1 VLVGLALVGTGMGLG
16 TTPATSMLIG
26 ALPPEKA
33 GVGSA
38 MNDVTREVGG
48 AVGVAVM
55 GSIVAMWYRP
65 RVGDVAGLTAEQTA
79 DAQSS
84 ISSAIDVAS
93 SLGRTGAELLA
104 TADDAFLD
112 GTRLAIAV
120 AAVAVL
126 LVALLAARW
135 LPRTLADGRAGTRQG
150 PDRRTDP
157 GPRAAGHVRG

>member
-1 VLVGLALVGTGMGLG
+1 MGLG

-65 RVGDVAGLTAEQTA
+65 RVADVGGLTATQASE
-79 DAQSS
+79 AQSS
-84 ISSAIDVAS
+84 ISSAIDVAHT
-93 SLGRTGAELLA
+93 LGAAGADLLD
-104 TADDAFLD
+104 TADAAFLA
-112 GTRLAIAV
+112 GIRLAIVV

-126 LVALLAARW
+126 LTALLASRW
-135 LPRTLADGRAGTRQG
+135 LPRAA
-150 PDRRTDP
+150 PD
-157 GPRAAGHVRG
+157 